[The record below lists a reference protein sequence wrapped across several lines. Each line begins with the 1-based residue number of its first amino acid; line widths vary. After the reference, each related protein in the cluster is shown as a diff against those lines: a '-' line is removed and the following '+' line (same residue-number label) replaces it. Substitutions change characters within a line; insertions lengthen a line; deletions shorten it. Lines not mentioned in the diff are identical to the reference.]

1 MGLLLIGA
9 GVVAA
14 LGGAMWIVANA
25 MVKIADGMVALGNVQ
40 VTPSFKELPGIM
52 GDLAGPLAKL
62 GGAGILAFLGA
73 GGLSKLADN
82 LKSFEQLNVDVLT
95 KVGPALTSLYGGIS
109 AFTGDSLL
117 DKAGKWLG
125 SFFTSSN
132 ISDMA
137 EGLKEFEIVDTA
149 HLEKIGNSLSGI
161 SEFINS
167 MEADNVEA
175 VATAIKNLARA
186 MDKFETE
193 MSDMNKDV
201 QATFSSTVS
210 GMAGTS
216 KGQSEA
222 INELNTVVKELLSV
236 TQEGNRIERQQLEAI
251 KEGSGVVG

>member
-1 MGLLLIGA
+1 
-9 GVVAA
+9 
-14 LGGAMWIVANA
+14 
-25 MVKIADGMVALGNVQ
+25 
-40 VTPSFKELPGIM
+40 
-52 GDLAGPLAKL
+52 
-62 GGAGILAFLGA
+62 
-73 GGLSKLADN
+73 
-82 LKSFEQLNVDVLT
+82 
-95 KVGPALTSLYGGIS
+95 
-109 AFTGDSLL
+109 
-117 DKAGKWLG
+117 
-125 SFFTSSN
+125 
-132 ISDMA
+132 MA

-161 SEFINS
+161 SEFVNS

-175 VATAIKNLARA
+175 VATAIKNLAKA
-186 MDKFETE
+186 MDKFEDE

-222 INELNTVVKELLSV
+222 INELNTVVKELLAV